1 MAIDYDPGATRV
13 NQENRIKLMLANAGW
28 SRRTRSDGEV
38 HLFYRTPAHRQRKA
52 AGGAGG
58 AAACAGNGDPSGFV
72 DFYAG
77 GALGWDTYCAQTV
90 LDLREEYPCIA
101 LHLVLPCSR
110 AEQTA
115 RWTEAQKAA
124 YDCIYREA
132 DSCEF
137 VSVDYTK
144 DCMRLRNKR
153 LVELADCC
161 VCFCGEPEGRSGT
174 AQTVRMARQKG
185 IPVINLAS

>member
-1 MAIDYDPGATRV
+1 MVRSICFTGHRHIARTELPALLKELRRVLETAIP
-13 NQENRIKLMLANAGW
+13 Q
-28 SRRTRSDGEV
+28 
-38 HLFYRTPAHRQRKA
+38 
-52 AGGAGG
+52 
-58 AAACAGNGDPSGFV
+58 GFV

-110 AEQTA
+110 GEQTA
-115 RWTEAQKAA
+115 HWTEAQKAA
-124 YDCIYREA
+124 YDCIFREA

-137 VSVDYTK
+137 VSEEYTK
-144 DCMRLRNKR
+144 SCMRLRNQR

-161 VCFCGEPEGRSGT
+161 ICYCSDPAGRSGT
-174 AQTVRMARQKG
+174 AQTVRMAKQKG
-185 IPVINLAS
+185 IPVINLVK

>member
-1 MAIDYDPGATRV
+1 MQT
-13 NQENRIKLMLANAGW
+13 
-28 SRRTRSDGEV
+28 T
-38 HLFYRTPAHRQRKA
+38 T
-52 AGGAGG
+52 
-58 AAACAGNGDPSGFV
+58 
-72 DFYAG
+72 
-77 GALGWDTYCAQTV
+77 ALRLYGKR
-90 LDLREEYPCIA
+90 DLRLETFT
-101 LHLVLPCSR
+101 LP
-110 AEQTA
+110 AMH
-115 RWTEAQKAA
+115 
-124 YDCIYREA
+124 
-132 DSCEF
+132 SCEF